1 MMNEQRRLAYLNLTQ
16 ILLTCPSDKVSEIVD
31 ANQELIDSGWVQ
43 MIEQAAVRL
52 AEQGN
57 QNGADK
63 LNALRDY
70 AAQLVA
76 LVDTK
81 EITLFWAEVWQA
93 TLESKCDRQVLY
105 PLLQAHLDKLNDNL
119 TRAMRIWATAASSA
133 GTPEEIA
140 ANAGLIVNFSNLIAQ
155 FPHGSRASNLEIA
168 IAGYELA
175 LTIFT
180 RNVFPEQWAIVQNG
194 LGIAYNNRIRGER
207 AENLEQAIACY
218 HNALQVYSREAFP
231 ERWALLQNNL
241 GTAYIARLRGDQAEN
256 LEQAIACFQ
265 QALQIYT
272 RNAFPGDWAM
282 AQSNLGG
289 AYWTRIRGDRSQ
301 NLERAI
307 DCFRKS
313 LQVRTRSTL
322 PKEWAEG
329 QKNLG
334 IVYWNRLCG
343 NQARNRERAIN
354 YLTNALQVY
363 TKADFPEKWAETKN
377 ILGVVYWERTWGNKA
392 ENLEQAINCY
402 QNALEV
408 YTQEDF
414 PEKWSYTK
422 NNLAVA
428 YTNRILGERSQN
440 LNQAVDCCQD
450 ALLVQNCEAF
460 PQAYVRTLFNLGIA
474 YQESRQF
481 DEAYIAFESAINTIE
496 FLRGEIVSRE
506 LINEVKQKLA
516 EEWNNL
522 YQRMVEVCL
531 EIHNYPKAIEYVERS
546 KARSLVELL
555 ATRDLY
561 PKGQMPKQV
570 QNKVQQLRLEID
582 IENRRLAADATPDY
596 TRVNQLRQQYNE
608 IYSYEP
614 IRFEQIQNLINDSA
628 AIVQWYIFG
637 DCFRAFIITRH
648 SQAPFVW
655 TSSIEDLKNLQ
666 NWSTEYLSAYYAPR
680 WVEAKAQGK
689 ELRTQWGIGMGSRLQ
704 QLAEIMHIDDILSHI
719 PTTCDELILVPYR
732 YLHLLPLHALPV
744 IPKLRQRQDDSR
756 LEGAATEGG
765 YCLLDEFSGGVRYAP
780 SCELLQQ
787 TQNRKRSEFNHIFA
801 IQNPTHDLTYT
812 GIEVA
817 AIRQHFQH
825 WDVLSEDDAR
835 KEAISDERLR
845 IAHCAHFS
853 CHGYF
858 NFEDPL
864 LSALLLADAHISQM
878 PVDTDLKPY
887 FPLPDGRAI
896 ALDKCLT
903 LADLFTLDLNQCRL
917 VTLSAC
923 ETGLTDF
930 QSLGDE
936 YISLSSGFLY
946 AGSSSVVHSLWE
958 VNELSSAFLMIKFY
972 ENLQDPKNYPNV
984 AIALNQAQVWLRK
997 ATNKQL
1003 LRWLK
1008 EKESIFKKILGYSE
1022 WLKLLQLL
1030 KQDVNAKP
1038 CESPYYWAAFCAIGQ

>member
-1 MMNEQRRLAYLNLTQ
+1 MNEQRRQAYLNLTQ
-16 ILLTCPSDKVSEIVD
+16 TLLTCPSDKVSEIVD
-31 ANQELIDSGWVQ
+31 TNRELIDFGWVQ
-43 MIEQAAVRL
+43 MLEQAAARL
-52 AEQGN
+52 KEQGN
-57 QNGADK
+57 QDGANRI
-63 LNALRDY
+63 NALRDY

-76 LVDTK
+76 LVSAK
-81 EITLFWAEVWQA
+81 EFVPFWAEVWQA
-93 TLESKCDRQVLY
+93 TLESNSDRQVLY
-105 PLLQAHLDKLNDNL
+105 PLLQANLDKLNDNL
-119 TRAMRIWATAASSA
+119 AQAMRIWATVALST
-133 GTPEEIA
+133 GTLEQVA
-140 ANAGLIVNFSNLIAQ
+140 VNAGLIVNFSNLITQ
-155 FPHGSRASNLEIA
+155 FPQGSRASNLEIA
-168 IAGYELA
+168 IAGYEIA
-175 LTIFT
+175 VTVFT
-180 RNVFPEQWAIVQNG
+180 DDVFPEQWAITQNS
-194 LGIAYNNRIRGER
+194 LGAAYSNRIRGDR
-207 AENLEQAIACY
+207 VHNLEQAITSY
-218 HNALQVYSREAFP
+218 QNALQVYNREAFP
-231 ERWALLQNNL
+231 EQWAMLENNL
-241 GTAYIARLRGDQAEN
+241 GTAYSARLQGDQAEN
-256 LEQAIACFQ
+256 LEQAIVCFQ

-272 RNAFPGDWAM
+272 RNAFPEDWAM
-282 AQSNLGG
+282 VQSNLGG
-289 AYWTRIRGDRSQ
+289 AYWTRIRGERSQ

-307 DCFRKS
+307 DCFRNS
-313 LQVRTRSTL
+313 LQVRTRSAL
-322 PKEWAEG
+322 PKGWADV

-334 IVYWNRLCG
+334 VVYWNRLCG
-343 NQARNRERAIN
+343 NRARNRERAIN

-377 ILGVVYWERTWGNKA
+377 ILGIVYWERVWGDKV

-408 YTQEDF
+408 YTQEEF
-414 PEKWSYTK
+414 PERWSYTK

-428 YTNRILGERSQN
+428 YTNRLRGERFQN

-460 PQAYVRTLFNLGIA
+460 PQAYAQTLFNLGIA

-481 DEAYIAFESAINTIE
+481 DEAYTAFESAIDTIE

-506 LINEVKQKLA
+506 PINEVKQKLA

-561 PKGQMPKQV
+561 PRGQMPQQV
-570 QNKVQQLRLEID
+570 QDQLRQLRLEID
-582 IENRRLAADATPDY
+582 IEKRRLAAEATPDY

-614 IRFEQIQNLINDSA
+614 VRFEQIQNLINDRT
-628 AIVQWYIFG
+628 AIVQWYIFA

-655 TSSIEDLKNLQ
+655 TSSVEELENLQ
-666 NWSTEYLSAYYAPR
+666 NWNSEYLSTYYTPR
-680 WVEAKAQGK
+680 WVEAKAERQ
-689 ELRTQWGIGMGSRLQ
+689 ELRVQWGRDIASRLQ
-704 QLAEIMHIDDILSHI
+704 QLAEIVHIDEILSHI
-719 PTTCDELILVPYR
+719 PVTCNELILVPYR

-744 IPKLRQRQDDSR
+744 TRESRRKQDDSQ
-756 LEGAATEGG
+756 LEGGVTEGG
-765 YCLLDEFSGGVRYAP
+765 YYLLDEFWGGVRYAP

-825 WDVLSEDDAR
+825 KDVLSEGDAR
-835 KEAISDERLR
+835 KEAIGNERLR

-864 LSALLLADAHISQM
+864 LSALLLADAYISQM
-878 PVDTDLKPY
+878 PVDTDLKCY
-887 FPLPDGRAI
+887 LPLPDGRAI

-903 LADLFTLDLNQCRL
+903 LADLFTLDLSQCRL

-930 QSLGDE
+930 QSLSDE
-936 YISLSSGFLY
+936 YISLSIGFLY

-958 VNELSSAFLMIKFY
+958 VNELSTAFLLIKFY
-972 ENLQDPKNYPNV
+972 ENLQDSKNYPNV
-984 AIALNQAQVWLRK
+984 AIALNQAQVWLRSI
-997 ATNKQL
+997 TNKKL
-1003 LRWLK
+1003 LRWLRA
-1008 EKESIFKKILGYSE
+1008 KESIFRRILGSSE
-1022 WLKLLQLL
+1022 WIKLLQSLR
-1030 KQDVNAKP
+1030 QNVNAKP
-1038 CESPYYWAAFCAIGQ
+1038 CESPYHWAGFCAIGQ